1 MGINDTIPTC
11 ACLEVSDTNK
21 SLLSSSLLQESKMHR
36 ERELKAAEEGMVK
49 ARKEAEG
56 VVKEAKTREQE
67 MQALRLEVEEL
78 EKAVQTQQQ
87 QVGRKE

>member
-1 MGINDTIPTC
+1 MK
-11 ACLEVSDTNK
+11 V
-21 SLLSSSLLQESKMHR
+21 
-36 ERELKAAEEGMVK
+36 
-49 ARKEAEG
+49 RKEAEG

-87 QVGRKE
+87 QVGGGKGWGEVWRREEGGRGGGGGWRKEGGVSEGGDLGIEV

>member
-1 MGINDTIPTC
+1 
-11 ACLEVSDTNK
+11 
-21 SLLSSSLLQESKMHR
+21 
-36 ERELKAAEEGMVK
+36 MVK

-87 QVGRKE
+87 QVGRKEWGVQLASFWGLLFPQEFQCI

>member
-1 MGINDTIPTC
+1 
-11 ACLEVSDTNK
+11 
-21 SLLSSSLLQESKMHR
+21 
-36 ERELKAAEEGMVK
+36 MVK

-87 QVGRKE
+87 QVGRGRRKGWRREGLRRWEEK

>member
-1 MGINDTIPTC
+1 
-11 ACLEVSDTNK
+11 
-21 SLLSSSLLQESKMHR
+21 
-36 ERELKAAEEGMVK
+36 MVK

-87 QVGRKE
+87 QVGGGGGREGGRREGLGRWKEK